1 MTYFDIVN
9 QAIDAVVTTDEI
21 TKVSYLEPLY
31 KEILRVSEIEF
42 DENILP
48 MEDLYEILKL
58 EVQKRNAI
66 NNPTNE
72 LMRKIN
78 SLINENIDP
87 ILEDNNQKLMF
98 ELLEYMKEKDK
109 KKEEES
115 TVKPT
120 GIGIVNFAKKNN

>member
-9 QAIDAVVTTDEI
+9 QAINAVVVTDAM
-21 TKVSYLEPLY
+21 TNVTYLEPLY
-31 KEILRVSEIEF
+31 KEILRVSEIQF
-42 DENILP
+42 DESILP

-58 EVQKRNAI
+58 EVQKRNAM
-66 NNPTNE
+66 NNQTNE

-78 SLINENIDP
+78 SFISENIDP
-87 ILEDNNQKLMF
+87 VLEDNNQKLMF
-98 ELLEYMKEKDK
+98 ELLEYIKEKDK

-115 TVKPT
+115 EAKRA